1 MIAAAD
7 TQPPIRRIQ
16 MSDLRQQL
24 IDAAI
29 RVADRGL
36 NNGTSGNL
44 SVRSAEDGEAG
55 FYITPTSTPY
65 QDLKPDDIVF
75 ITLNGDYE
83 GRHNNRRKPSTEW
96 RFHLDIYNANPHAGA
111 VLHAHSRFASS
122 LSCLRRDIPAFHYMI
137 ALFGG
142 DTLRCAEYS
151 AGSRKPAAS
160 NTTIRPTRY
169 FRTFRASFM
178 ASPSNHMDE

>member
-1 MIAAAD
+1 
-7 TQPPIRRIQ
+7 
-16 MSDLRQQL
+16 MSNLRQQL

-29 RVADRGL
+29 RVAERGL

-44 SVRSAEDGEAG
+44 SVRCVEDGEAG
-55 FYITPTSTPY
+55 FYITPASMPY

-75 ITLNGDYE
+75 IRADGTYDGL
-83 GRHNNRRKPSTEW
+83 HHNRRKPSTEW
-96 RFHLDIYNANPHAGA
+96 RFHLDIYNANPNAGA

-142 DTLRCAEYS
+142 DTLRCAEY
-151 AGSRKPAAS
+151 A
-160 NTTIRPTRY
+160 
-169 FRTFRASFM
+169 TFGTQALSDNALKAM
-178 ASPSNHMDE
+178 